1 MTFCAEKISPYKMH
15 TKGASSSILRRLY
28 ISSSRLRGVYG
39 RRQKRLKKVFFASIR
54 EQQEQ
59 EQNSIHIFDGDTNLP
74 PLVQTR
80 ITLTC
85 TTPPPAQS
93 VDDDPP
99 STCSYFLDVVKPPSV
114 EDLYD
119 WYTTNNQTDNDESW
133 ANVWETEVELIRKY
147 IEHDIDKEAASH
159 DIIIEVG
166 AGLSFAGLLLAKHF
180 RKKCLLLD
188 REPLAL
194 HCALSTAKVNGVE
207 VSAVDKFE
215 DVKEENKGIVAAA
228 MFDWSKN
235 VTRES
240 LHLKNKAR
248 TIIGADVLYDPETC
262 TDLAN
267 ACSILGEKV
276 LLCELRRERA
286 IGLQAK
292 FFDECEKLGATKCE
306 IDEDMS
312 SEEYVFLVVEF

>member
-1 MTFCAEKISPYKMH
+1 
-15 TKGASSSILRRLY
+15 
-28 ISSSRLRGVYG
+28 
-39 RRQKRLKKVFFASIR
+39 
-54 EQQEQ
+54 
-59 EQNSIHIFDGDTNLP
+59 
-74 PLVQTR
+74 
-80 ITLTC
+80 
-85 TTPPPAQS
+85 
-93 VDDDPP
+93 
-99 STCSYFLDVVKPPSV
+99 VVKPPSV

-147 IEHDIDKEAASH
+147 IESDIDKEEEGPN
-159 DIIIEVG
+159 DIIIAVG

-215 DVKEENKGIVAAA
+215 DTKEENKGIVAAA
-228 MFDWSKN
+228 MFDWSKR

-248 TIIGADVLYDPETC
+248 AIIGADVLYDPETC

-286 IGLQAK
+286 IGLRAK

>member
-1 MTFCAEKISPYKMH
+1 M
-15 TKGASSSILRRLY
+15 
-28 ISSSRLRGVYG
+28 
-39 RRQKRLKKVFFASIR
+39 
-54 EQQEQ
+54 
-59 EQNSIHIFDGDTNLP
+59 P

-93 VDDDPP
+93 VDDDSP

-119 WYTTNNQTDNDESW
+119 WYTTYNQTDNPDESW

-147 IEHDIDKEAASH
+147 IERDIDKEAASN
-159 DIIIEVG
+159 DNIIIEVG
-166 AGLSFAGLLLAKHF
+166 AGLSFAGLLLAKYF

-194 HCALSTAKVNGVE
+194 HCALSTAKVNEVE

-276 LLCELRRERA
+276 ILCELRRERA

-306 IDEDMS
+306 IDKDMS